1 MTTLTAQQ
9 ITQSFVDPANNSSI
23 NDPLKLAVAVTLQ
36 LNVALGNVVKQQAL
50 LTEQKSSEMSDAS
63 DAMSDLNGAL
73 GRLQDSADTDLTY
86 VGKQSSDEP
95 DAVAEYK
102 KLVAAGVDPN
112 IVVINY
118 IGNNKYEVKID
129 KVSAST
135 GAKNVQI
142 QLDKL
147 GGAASNDQ
155 LYMSNFTGK
164 YNTNTDQI
172 SSYIKANFDQMSGIL
187 RNTLVS

>member
-73 GRLQDSADTDLTY
+73 GRLQDSADTDTTY
-86 VGKQSSDEP
+86 VGNQSYSNA

-102 KLVAAGVDPN
+102 KLVAAGAAAN
-112 IVVINY
+112 IVVIDY
-118 IGNNKYEVKID
+118 IGNNKFEVKID

-135 GAKNVQI
+135 AAKNVQI

>member
-23 NDPLKLAVAVTLQ
+23 DDPLKLAVAVTLQ

-73 GRLQDSADTDLTY
+73 GRLQDSADTDTTY
-86 VGKQSSDEP
+86 VGNQSYSNA

-102 KLVAAGVDPN
+102 KLVAAGAAAN
-112 IVVINY
+112 IVVIDY
-118 IGNNKYEVKID
+118 IGNNKFEVKID

-135 GAKNVQI
+135 AAKNVQI